1 MVMTFSSRRRH
12 DVEGDPSSDY
22 WMTYSDLMANLL
34 MVFALIICV
43 SMLMAARERREF
55 ITKVERQERQL
66 GEKTDELGRVA
77 RSAAERLGIRR
88 KIIEQLRDRLAQ
100 YDVKVDQDTGAILI
114 AAAVLFEQNQAT
126 VTAEGAEVLR
136 LVMDAYTSVLLG
148 DDKFR
153 THLSRIIIE
162 GHTNDDGGYVY
173 NLDLSQRRAFSVMTN
188 ILAKYADSPYAESLQ
203 RFMVASG
210 RSLVDLIRLDTGD
223 VDKVRSRRIEIKFS
237 LKDED
242 TIKEL
247 AHILEGKR

>member
-1 MVMTFSSRRRH
+1 MITGFRRKQH
-12 DVEGDPSSDY
+12 VEVESWSDY

-55 ITKVERQERQL
+55 ISKVEEQGR
-66 GEKTDELGRVA
+66 ELQDKANEIDRVA
-77 RSAAERLGIRR
+77 RGAAERLGIRR
-88 KIIEQLRDRLAQ
+88 QIIEQLRDRLAR

-114 AAAVLFEQNQAT
+114 AAAVLFEQNQAI

-136 LVMDAYTSVLLG
+136 LVMDAYTSILLG
-148 DDKFR
+148 DEKFR
-153 THLSRIIIE
+153 AHLSRIIIE

-188 ILAKYADSPYAESLQ
+188 ILAEYADSRYAESLQ

-247 AHILEGKR
+247 ANILEGNR